1 MTYLIYHPA
10 NALTLFPQIT
20 FHLYITKTMQPRR
33 IARELALLSLSQL
46 PNNQKKLAMPQLQ
59 DILVAAVRTLV
70 TEAHEILET
79 AASEIKRGSER
90 LINSEIEATTLKS
103 SRAMVYQAIEH
114 TQTAINRLSFAI
126 EIPELVQLSN
136 QKEVRNYALE
146 IISKVNE
153 NQAEID
159 EKINKSMSDWQL
171 NRLPR
176 IDQDILRM
184 ALAEMA
190 YLGTPERVAINEAV
204 EIAKRYSDEDSYRFI
219 NGVLRR
225 VTNEMKV

>member
-1 MTYLIYHPA
+1 MYPMCHPA
-10 NALTLFPQIT
+10 NSFTLVAQIT
-20 FHLYITKTMQPRR
+20 FHLYITETMQPRR
-33 IARELALLSLSQL
+33 IARELALLSLSQI
-46 PNNQKKLAMPQLQ
+46 PNNQKKLAMAQLQ
-59 DILVAAVRTLV
+59 DILVAAVRTLA

-79 AASEIKRGSER
+79 AASEIKRGSDR

-146 IISKVNE
+146 ILSKVNE
-153 NQAEID
+153 HQPEID
-159 EKINKSMSDWQL
+159 EKLNKSMTDWQL

-184 ALAEMA
+184 ALAEIA
-190 YLGTPERVAINEAV
+190 YLGTPEKVAINEAI
-204 EIAKRYSDEDSYRFI
+204 EIAKRYSDEDSHRFI

-225 VTNEMKV
+225 VSNEIKS

>member
-1 MTYLIYHPA
+1 
-10 NALTLFPQIT
+10 
-20 FHLYITKTMQPRR
+20 MQPRR
-33 IARELALLSLSQL
+33 IARELALLSLSQI
-46 PNNQKKLAMPQLQ
+46 PNNQKKLAMAQLQ
-59 DILVAAVRTLV
+59 DILVAAVRTLA

-79 AASEIKRGSER
+79 AAAEIKRGSDR

-146 IISKVNE
+146 ILSKVNE
-153 NQAEID
+153 HQPEID
-159 EKINKSMSDWQL
+159 QKLNQSMTDWQL

-184 ALAEMA
+184 ALAEID
-190 YLGTPERVAINEAV
+190 YLGTPEKVAINEAI
-204 EIAKRYSDEDSYRFI
+204 EIAKRYSDEDSHRFI

-225 VTNEMKV
+225 VSQGNKS

>member
-1 MTYLIYHPA
+1 
-10 NALTLFPQIT
+10 
-20 FHLYITKTMQPRR
+20 MQPRR
-33 IARELALLSLSQL
+33 IARELALLSLSQI
-46 PNNQKKLAMPQLQ
+46 PNNQKKLAMAQLQ
-59 DILVAAVRTLV
+59 DILVAAVRTLA

-79 AASEIKRGSER
+79 AAAEIKRGSDR

-146 IISKVNE
+146 ILSKVNE
-153 NQAEID
+153 HQPEID
-159 EKINKSMSDWQL
+159 QKLNQSMTDWQL
-171 NRLPR
+171 NRLPK

-184 ALAEMA
+184 ALAEID
-190 YLGTPERVAINEAV
+190 YLGTPEKVAINEAI
-204 EIAKRYSDEDSYRFI
+204 EIAKRYSDEDSHRFI

-225 VTNEMKV
+225 VSQGNKS

>member
-1 MTYLIYHPA
+1 
-10 NALTLFPQIT
+10 
-20 FHLYITKTMQPRR
+20 MQPRR
-33 IARELALLSLSQL
+33 IARELALLSLSQI
-46 PNNQKKLAMPQLQ
+46 PNNQKKLAMAQLQ
-59 DILVAAVRTLV
+59 DILVAAVRTLA

-79 AASEIKRGSER
+79 AAAEIKRGSDR

-103 SRAMVYQAIEH
+103 SRAMIYQAIEH

-153 NQAEID
+153 HQPEID
-159 EKINKSMSDWQL
+159 QKLNQSMTDWQL

-184 ALAEMA
+184 ALAEID
-190 YLGTPERVAINEAV
+190 YLGTPEKVAINEAI
-204 EIAKRYSDEDSYRFI
+204 EIAKRYSDEDSHRFI

-225 VTNEMKV
+225 VSQGNKS